1 MKRTIAHIL
10 MEMAC
15 ESPCKKLFIFLQG
28 EDTTPL
34 EVTYSQMAKKVK
46 TLSHFL
52 NRQSHSKKA
61 LLLYSDNVE
70 FITAFLACQL
80 SGIIAIPMYPPR
92 GSKHADRFLKIL
104 TDATVD
110 IILTTASFV
119 DRISR
124 TQGSG
129 SEIQKKLP
137 IIATDQLPEHIEQ
150 GAVVRGEIQQNISFI
165 QYTSGSTG
173 DPKGVIITHENLLH
187 NQQLIKDTFGCN
199 ESSVICSW
207 LPFYHDMGLIG
218 NILHAIYAGC
228 TAVLMSPF
236 DFMQKPQR
244 WLQAITTYKAT
255 HSGGPNFAFD
265 LCINE
270 IHQPEDFDL
279 SSWTVA
285 YNGSEPV
292 HPETMDRFAIHFKK
306 SGFKKKTFYPCYGLA
321 EATLLVSSITV
332 DRQYQTLFLDSKKLA
347 AGELTLA
354 KESDPVSK
362 GICSSGTVVEGMDVK
377 IFNQETQQE
386 CNAFQVGEI
395 CIAGKSV
402 SSGYFGRD
410 NSSFFIE
417 ENSKKYFKTGD
428 LGFFREE
435 HLFIVGRIKEM
446 LIIRGKNYYPQDIEF
461 AISSIHR
468 SIAKNGVAAFSFQTT
483 AGEELILF
491 IEMRRNYTGMISYGT
506 ISKKIKNRVI
516 EEFGIEPLDIV
527 FLNQLAIPRTS
538 SGKIQ
543 RFKCASDYQEKK
555 YRALSSSLIDGPDIE
570 GNRLEIYR
578 DCKQALLENNNRSN
592 ILNYLEQVFVLKIP
606 SSSFS
611 LTDTGIELA
620 AMGMDSLRAM
630 EIINLINKDL
640 EINLDAAQLYQA
652 NTIDGLVSVIET
664 TRWLANK
671 VTTGNELVI

>member
-15 ESPCKKLFIFLQG
+15 ERPCKKLFIFLQG
-28 EDTTPL
+28 EDTAPQ
-34 EVTYSQMAKKVK
+34 EVTYIQMAEKVK

-52 NRQSHSKKA
+52 NKHSHSKKA

-104 TDATVD
+104 SDASVD
-110 IILTTASFV
+110 IILTTDSFV
-119 DRISR
+119 DRIRKTLENGNS
-124 TQGSG
+124 
-129 SEIQKKLP
+129 IQKP
-137 IIATDQLPEHIEQ
+137 RIIATDRVHVSTEHVTIDP
-150 GAVVRGEIQQNISFI
+150 GKSQQDISFI

-187 NQQLIKDTFGCN
+187 NQQLIKRTFGCD

-218 NILHAIYAGC
+218 NILHAIYTGC

-236 DFMQKPQR
+236 DFMQKPHR

-265 LCINE
+265 HCINE

-279 SSWTVA
+279 SSWKVA

-306 SGFKKKTFYPCYGLA
+306 SGFRKKTFYPCYGLA
-321 EATLLVSSITV
+321 EATLLVSSIT
-332 DRQYQTLFLDSKKLA
+332 DDKKYQTLFLDSKKLA
-347 AGELTLA
+347 LGSLKLT

-362 GICSSGTVVEGMDVK
+362 KICSSGSVVEGMQVK
-377 IFNQETQQE
+377 IFGLETQQE
-386 CNAFQVGEI
+386 CNTFQIGEI
-395 CIAGKSV
+395 CIAGESV
-402 SSGYFGRD
+402 SSGYSGKD
-410 NSSFFIE
+410 NATFFIE
-417 ENSKKYFKTGD
+417 NNSKNYFKTGD
-428 LGFFREE
+428 LGFFHQG

-461 AISSIHR
+461 VISSVHR
-468 SIAKNGVAAFSFQTT
+468 GIAKNGVAAFSFHATVR
-483 AGEELILF
+483 EELILF
-491 IEMRRNYTGMISYGT
+491 IEMKRSYAGT
-506 ISKKIKNRVI
+506 IAFETVIRKIKNRII
-516 EEFGIEPLDIV
+516 EEFGIEPFDIV
-527 FLNQLAIPRTS
+527 FVNQLAIPRTS

-543 RFKCASDYQEKK
+543 RFKCASNYRENNYQ
-555 YRALSSSLIDGPDIE
+555 ALSSSLIITP
-570 GNRLEIYR
+570 NKKSTPLNAYQ
-578 DCKQALLENNNRSN
+578 DCKRALMEDNNRRN
-592 ILNYLEQVFVLKIP
+592 VLNYLEQVFILKIP
-606 SSSFS
+606 SASFS
-611 LTDTGIELA
+611 LTDTGIELT

-640 EINLDAAQLYQA
+640 EINLDATQLYQA
-652 NTIDGLVSVIET
+652 NTVDGLVSVIET
-664 TRWLANK
+664 TCWLANK